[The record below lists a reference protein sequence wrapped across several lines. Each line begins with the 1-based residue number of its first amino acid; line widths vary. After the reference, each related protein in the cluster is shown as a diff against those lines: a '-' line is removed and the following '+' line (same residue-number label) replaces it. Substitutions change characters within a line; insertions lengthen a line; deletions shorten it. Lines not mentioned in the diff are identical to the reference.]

1 MESKSLIGIG
11 YAKGTE
17 IALSS
22 EATVK
27 QIMRT
32 IISIDSKAKAKEAA
46 RLMVDRRIGSLI
58 ANRDGL
64 PFGIVTERD
73 MVKIVA
79 GEMDSG
85 KVTVGDVMTA
95 PLITID
101 SSAPLND
108 AARRMVEKQVKR
120 LVVTEHEK
128 IVGIIS
134 QTDLVH
140 SMSDFQ
146 KLARMG
152 MA

>member
-1 MESKSLIGIG
+1 MSADI
-11 YAKGTE
+11 
-17 IALSS
+17 
-22 EATVK
+22 TVK

-32 IISIDSKAKAKEAA
+32 IISIDSKAKAREAA

-79 GEMDSG
+79 GSMDPG
-85 KVTVGDVMTA
+85 KVVVADVMTA

-101 SSAPLND
+101 SAAPLVD

-128 IVGIIS
+128 IVGIVS
-134 QTDLVH
+134 QTDLVQN
-140 SMSDFQ
+140 MSDFQ
-146 KLARMG
+146 KLAKMG

>member
-1 MESKSLIGIG
+1 
-11 YAKGTE
+11 
-17 IALSS
+17 
-22 EATVK
+22 
-27 QIMRT
+27 MRT
-32 IISIDSKAKAKEAA
+32 IISIDSKAKAREAA

-79 GEMDSG
+79 GAMDPA
-85 KVTVGDVMTA
+85 KVTVADVMTA

-101 SSAPLND
+101 SSSPLND
-108 AARRMVEKQVKR
+108 AARRMIEKQVKR

-128 IVGIIS
+128 IVGIVS
-134 QTDLVH
+134 QTDLVQ

-146 KLARMG
+146 KLAKMG

>member
-1 MESKSLIGIG
+1 MSSGI
-11 YAKGTE
+11 
-17 IALSS
+17 
-22 EATVK
+22 TVK

-79 GEMDSG
+79 GVADPS
-85 KVTVGDVMTA
+85 KVTVADVMTA

-101 SSAPLND
+101 SSAPLTD
-108 AARRMVEKQVKR
+108 AARRMVEKQVKH

-128 IVGIIS
+128 IVGIVS

-140 SMSDFQ
+140 SMSDFE
-146 KLARMG
+146 KLAKMG